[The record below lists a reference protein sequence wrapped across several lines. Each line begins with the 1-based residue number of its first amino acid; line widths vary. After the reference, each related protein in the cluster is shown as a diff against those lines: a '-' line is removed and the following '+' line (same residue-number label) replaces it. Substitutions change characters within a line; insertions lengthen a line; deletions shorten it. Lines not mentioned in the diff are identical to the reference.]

1 MDQFG
6 AMVALARLLGAEDP
20 DGVAQEAF
28 LKVYARW
35 KSLRDPAAAPA
46 YLRRTVINLSKNSLR
61 HRMVRRHHGERSREA
76 PTVPSAEVVVLAR
89 HDVATVLTAV
99 AGLPRRRREAL
110 VLRHWLGLSYQE
122 IADALGVSAA
132 SARSLASRALSDL
145 ESTVKDTQEQS

>member
-35 KSLRDPAAAPA
+35 DCLRDPAAAPA
-46 YLRRTVINLSKNSLR
+46 YLRRTVVNLSKNALR
-61 HRMVRRHHGERSREA
+61 HRMVLRRQGLREA
-76 PTVPSAEVVVLAR
+76 PAVPSAEASALAR
-89 HDVATVLTAV
+89 RDVAAVLTAV

-110 VLRHWLGLSYQE
+110 VLRHWLGLSYEE
-122 IADALGVSAA
+122 IADALGVSTG
-132 SARSLASRALSDL
+132 SARSLAHRAMSDL
-145 ESTVKDTQEQS
+145 ERTVKDTEEQS

>member
-20 DGVAQEAF
+20 ESVVQEAF

-35 KSLRDPAAAPA
+35 ESLRDPAAAPA
-46 YLRRTVINLSKNSLR
+46 YLRRTVVNLSKNSLR
-61 HRMVRRHHGERSREA
+61 HRMVRRRHAEQEA
-76 PTVPSAEVVVLAR
+76 PAVPSAEVSAHAR
-89 HDVATVLTAV
+89 HEVAAVLTAI

-122 IADALGVSAA
+122 IADALGVSAG
-132 SARSLASRALSDL
+132 SARSLASRAISEL
-145 ESTVKDTQEQS
+145 EHTIKDTQEQS